1 MNTEEQARELMAKNR
16 DRNHHLHESMLNR
29 AAEEVE
35 NGHDLETEEKAREL
49 LAQDRQHDRHLNE
62 SMLNRAVEEVG

>member
-1 MNTEEQARELMAKNR
+1 MNTQEQARELMAKNR
-16 DRNHHLHESMLNR
+16 DHNHHLHESMLNR

-49 LAQDRQHDRHLNE
+49 LAQDRQHDRQLQD